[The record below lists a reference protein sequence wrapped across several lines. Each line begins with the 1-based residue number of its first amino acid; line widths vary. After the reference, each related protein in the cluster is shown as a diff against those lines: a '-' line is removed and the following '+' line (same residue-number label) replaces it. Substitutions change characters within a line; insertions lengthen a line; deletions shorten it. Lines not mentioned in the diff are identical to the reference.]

1 MLSGG
6 WQAIFIAFN
15 NRILYSS
22 RMNKTAQALGRLARG
37 VPKNYSQAERKRRAA
52 WAKEMT
58 RRRVVAT
65 SKAANRPAV
74 SA

>member
-1 MLSGG
+1 
-6 WQAIFIAFN
+6 
-15 NRILYSS
+15 
-22 RMNKTAQALGRLARG
+22 MNKTAQALGRLARG